1 MRTNVAQ
8 APREKPADPSD
19 LSRWYRWGW
28 VPLVGGCAL
37 IVVGTMI
44 GSEAYLAVIGRADSD
59 SWHRWFYGIRG
70 VVVSM
75 MLALY
80 AGFFVHRTRRRLEAA
95 RDALRQRAEHLRER
109 ERKIDQRLAL
119 DAATRILAH
128 EIRNP
133 LNTMQLNCVVLERA
147 IREVPDERRDRID
160 KVVGVLRAEITRLT
174 ELSQGYLSGRPIEL
188 RREPIHLEELAREV
202 IDVHLPAIDERG
214 LQVEVDGNGTRV
226 VADPA
231 RLRQLL
237 HNLVRNAIE
246 AVDQGGRIWVRCA
259 PHGPDATLAVAD
271 DGPGFLDLGRAF
283 RPFYT
288 TKEQGSGLGLAVVR
302 DIVRM
307 HGGQVE
313 ATNSA
318 GGGACVTIRL
328 PASGAAREVA

>member
-1 MRTNVAQ
+1 MTTKAAQ
-8 APREKPADPSD
+8 APRESTSDPSD

-28 VPLVGGCAL
+28 LPLVGGCAL
-37 IVVGTMI
+37 IVVGAMV
-44 GSEAYLAVIGRADSD
+44 GSEAYLAVIDRIDTD
-59 SWHRWFYGIRG
+59 PWQRWFYGIRG
-70 VVVSM
+70 VVVSLL
-75 MLALY
+75 LALY
-80 AGFFVHRTRRRLEAA
+80 AGWFVHRSRRRLEAA
-95 RDALRQRAEHLRER
+95 RDVLRQRAEQLRER
-109 ERKIDQRLAL
+109 ERRIDQRVAL

-133 LNTMQLNCVVLERA
+133 LNAMQLNCVVLERA
-147 IREVPDERRDRID
+147 LAHVPEDRRERIQR
-160 KVVGVLRAEITRLT
+160 VVGVLRAEIIRLS
-174 ELSQGYLSGRPIEL
+174 ELSQGYLTGRPIEL
-188 RREPIHLEELAREV
+188 RREPIELEELAREV

-214 LQVEVDGNGTRV
+214 LQVEVAGDGTKV

-231 RLRQLL
+231 RLRQLM

-246 AVDQGGRIWVRCA
+246 AVNEGGRIWVRCA
-259 PHGPDATLAVAD
+259 PQGPDATLAVAD

-313 ATNSA
+313 ASNRA
-318 GGGACVTIRL
+318 DGGACVTVRL
-328 PASGAAREVA
+328 PASGAAREIA